1 MYLDQFNYFANL
13 RDCILDKANK
23 LKRIYAA
30 IREKI
35 YLSNARFRIQVNR
48 KKGFFSLHFIS
59 FRFKALNN

>member
-35 YLSNARFRIQVNR
+35 YLSNARFRIEVNR
-48 KKGFFSLHFIS
+48 KKGFFHYILFY
-59 FRFKALNN
+59 FDLKR